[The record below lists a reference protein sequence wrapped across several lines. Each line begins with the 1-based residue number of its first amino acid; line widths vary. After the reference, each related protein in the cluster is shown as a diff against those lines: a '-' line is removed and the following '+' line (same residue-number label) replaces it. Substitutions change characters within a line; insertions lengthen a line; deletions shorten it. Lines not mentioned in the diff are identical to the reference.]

1 MAKSTRY
8 LTMEEA
14 YVKKVDSLVKKNKSA
29 EAVFNQ
35 LKDGKNYYLKMNS
48 IKSSSFDTK
57 WIEKI
62 EGAILDIGQIVKNP
76 WKTTKTQGNIVPVE
90 LERKTN

>member
-35 LKDGKNYYLKMNS
+35 LKDGKNTSNRPGSMTKGNEKKDS
-48 IKSSSFDTK
+48 KFSKKRFGIK
-57 WIEKI
+57 E
-62 EGAILDIGQIVKNP
+62 
-76 WKTTKTQGNIVPVE
+76 
-90 LERKTN
+90 